1 VNNKPQTGAGSKSRS
16 LIAVVYPNSIKAS
29 MCFYH
34 LGARFAMGKIAAS
47 DKLGR
52 RGMDGKINF
61 MALPPEFIH
70 ELQIRTQC
78 DIRTDRSTRWLYSTD
93 ASIYQIDP
101 LGVAFPHTLDDL
113 TAVVALASQYHIPV
127 VARGAGSSLAG
138 QAIGT
143 GLIIDCSRHLT
154 EIHEINVV
162 LENDRVKEGQV
173 TAEPGI
179 VLNSLNRA
187 AAQYGLQFG
196 PDPASAER
204 ATLGGSLANNA
215 TGAHSILYGMSADHL
230 LSAEVILADGS
241 VTNFSDREINNGSH
255 LVSNTLESCIYAA
268 AVDIRENYA
277 EAIHNHWPKV
287 WRRASG
293 YNLNYL
299 LPWSPAIP
307 PGWQFS
313 YNTQAIYNH
322 LQTPTSSTSIN
333 LAPLIAG
340 SEGTL
345 AIIRCATL
353 QLVPIPH
360 HTILGVLA
368 YDNMAEACDA
378 VPGLLEQHHP
388 SAVELISQ
396 LLIQLARSVPAYASQ
411 LSWVKTTNA
420 SGDDPA
426 ALLVIEFSGDDEKRL
441 HQQVNALGPNVLV
454 ADTPALQKQ
463 VWAVRKVGLG
473 ILQSRP
479 GDRKPATFI
488 EDLAVPVERLG
499 EFVREMERI
508 MFEHHT
514 VGDFYAHASAG
525 CLHFR
530 PLLNIKTSSGIAEMR
545 SIAEEAVNLVL
556 RLGGATSGEHG
567 DGISRSEWL
576 ERAYGVEI
584 VKAFRKLKAAADPY
598 DILNPGKI
606 IDPLKMDENLR
617 IQPVIELAW
626 NPVLDFT
633 RNGGAA
639 GPGGLMGAV
648 EMCNGAGVCRKTE
661 DVMCPSFQATQ
672 DETFSTRGRANLLR
686 ATMAPVK
693 PTSSYGDNGKRRS
706 IGSTEI
712 GKVWESLDMCL
723 ACKGCKSE
731 CPSGVDMAKLKYE
744 YMHHYYTTHHR
755 RLRDYLFGYIGVVA
769 PLGVLFAPIINW
781 IMGRQL
787 FRRGMER
794 FFGLSCQRPFPR
806 FASRSAINTLSSPSS
821 NTFVSDINPTVL
833 FLRDTF
839 NHYFYPEV
847 ETAALRLLAAVNVD
861 VKILPVI
868 GAGRTLI
875 SKGFLP
881 AAKKHAA
888 RVIDA
893 ICRADPEGNWPI
905 IGLEPSEI
913 YTLRDEFLDFFP
925 EDERVS
931 GIAERV
937 WMIDEFLIR
946 ANKLSQFT
954 SLSPKVILHGHCY
967 QKSRPPAAD
976 GFPIGVGATVEL
988 LKVAGYTVEVVDD
1001 GCCGMAGAFGY
1012 EVEHFNTST
1021 RIGELVL
1028 FPSLMAVKQAGLE
1041 VFVSAPGVSCRA
1053 QIEDGTG
1060 FAALHPVQL
1069 VERAMQ

>member
-1 VNNKPQTGAGSKSRS
+1 
-16 LIAVVYPNSIKAS
+16 
-29 MCFYH
+29 
-34 LGARFAMGKIAAS
+34 
-47 DKLGR
+47 
-52 RGMDGKINF
+52 MDGKIND
-61 MALPPEFIH
+61 MALPPDFIH
-70 ELQIRTQC
+70 DLKIHTQC
-78 DIRTDRSTRWLYSTD
+78 DLRTDPSTRWLYSTD

-113 TAVVALASQYHIPV
+113 TTVVALAAQYRIPV
-127 VARGAGSSLAG
+127 VARGAGSGLAG

-154 EIHEINVV
+154 EIYEINAVHD
-162 LENDRVKEGQV
+162 NDRVIEGQV
-173 TAEPGI
+173 TVQPGV
-179 VLNSLNRA
+179 VLNSLNRTA
-187 AAQYGLQFG
+187 ARYGLQFG

-204 ATLGGSLANNA
+204 ATMGGSLSNNA

-241 VTNFSDREINNGSH
+241 ITNFSDRQIYSESH
-255 LVSNTLESCIYAA
+255 FASNPLEARIYTAA
-268 AVDIRENYA
+268 LDIRENYA
-277 EAIHNHWPKV
+277 DAIQKHWPKV

-299 LPWSPAIP
+299 IPWTPAIP
-307 PGWQFS
+307 PGWQTS
-313 YNTQAIYNH
+313 YNPQAIYNR
-322 LQTPTSSTSIN
+322 LQTPSSCASLN
-333 LAPLIAG
+333 LAPLLAG

-345 AIIRCATL
+345 AIIRRATL
-353 QLVPIPH
+353 QLVPIPR

-368 YDNMAEACDA
+368 YDSLAEACDA
-378 VPGLLEQHHP
+378 VPGLLERHHP

-411 LSWVKTTNA
+411 LAWVKTA
-420 SGDDPA
+420 SATGNEPA
-426 ALLVIEFSGDDEKRL
+426 ALLVVEFSGDDETRL
-441 HQQVNALGPNVLV
+441 RQQACALGPDVFV
-454 ADTPALQKQ
+454 ADTSALQKQ
-463 VWAVRKVGLG
+463 IWAVRKVGLG

-499 EFVREMERI
+499 EFVREMELI
-508 MFEHHT
+508 MLEHHT
-514 VGDFYAHASAG
+514 VGNFYAHASAG

-530 PLLNIKTSSGIAEMR
+530 PLLNIKSSSGIAEMR
-545 SIAEEAVNLVL
+545 SIAEEAVSLVL

-576 ERAYGVEI
+576 ERAYGSEI
-584 VKAFRKLKAAADPY
+584 LGAFRKLKVAADPY
-598 DILNPGKI
+598 GILNPGKI
-606 IDPLKMDENLR
+606 VDALKMDENLR
-617 IQPVIELAW
+617 KKPVVDLAW
-626 NPVLDFT
+626 DPVMDFT

-639 GPGGLMGAV
+639 GSEGLMGAV
-648 EMCNGAGVCRKTE
+648 EMCNGAGVCRKAE
-661 DVMCPSFQATQ
+661 NVMCPSFQATQ
-672 DETFSTRGRANLLR
+672 DEAFSTRGRANLLR
-686 ATMAPVK
+686 AMMASEK
-693 PTSSYGDNGKRRS
+693 STSSSGGDGKKESIRS
-706 IGSTEI
+706 TDIE
-712 GKVWESLDMCL
+712 KVWESLDMCL

-744 YMHHYYTTHHR
+744 YMYHYYTTHRR

-769 PLGVLFAPIINW
+769 PLGSLFAPLVNW
-781 IMGRQL
+781 IMRIHFL
-787 FRRGMER
+787 RRGVER

-806 FASRSAINTLSSPSS
+806 FASRSAINTLPYPSS
-821 NTFVSDINPTVL
+821 DNFISDTHPTVL
-833 FLRDTF
+833 LLRDTF

-847 ETAALRLLAAVNVD
+847 ETSAIRLLAAAQVN

-893 ICRADPEGNWPI
+893 IHRADPDGKCPI

-925 EDERVS
+925 EDQRALE
-931 GIAERV
+931 IAERA

-946 ANKLSQFT
+946 TSKLSHSA
-954 SLSPKVILHGHCY
+954 SLSAKVILHGHCY

-976 GFPIGVGATVEL
+976 GFPTGVGATVKL
-988 LKVAGYTVEVVDD
+988 LKVAGYTVELVDD

-1012 EVEHFNTST
+1012 EAEHFDTSMKV
-1021 RIGELVL
+1021 GALAL
-1028 FPSLMAVKQAGLE
+1028 FPALMCAKHTGHE
-1041 VFVSAPGVSCRA
+1041 VFVTAPGVSCRA

-1069 VERAMQ
+1069 VERSVQ

>member
-1 VNNKPQTGAGSKSRS
+1 MK
-16 LIAVVYPNSIKAS
+16 
-29 MCFYH
+29 
-34 LGARFAMGKIAAS
+34 KITPG
-47 DKLGR
+47 DKMER
-52 RGMDGKINF
+52 MEMDGKINC
-61 MALPPEFIH
+61 MALPPDFLHEIQIH
-70 ELQIRTQC
+70 TKC
-78 DIRTDRSTRWLYSTD
+78 DIRTDPSTRWLYSTD

-113 TAVVALASQYHIPV
+113 TAVVALAAQYRIPV
-127 VARGAGSSLAG
+127 LARGAGSSLAG
-138 QAIGT
+138 QAIGAA
-143 GLIIDCSRHLT
+143 LILDCSRHLT
-154 EIHEINVV
+154 KIHEINVIR
-162 LENDRVKEGQV
+162 ENDETRGGQM

-179 VLNSLNRA
+179 VVNSLNRA

-241 VTNFSDREINNGSH
+241 VTNFSNREVNRTIEFTPNQ
-255 LVSNTLESCIYAA
+255 LESCIYAA
-268 AVDIRENYA
+268 VVDIRKNYK
-277 EAIHNHWPKV
+277 EAIHKHWPKV

-307 PGWQFS
+307 PGWQSS
-313 YNTQAIYNH
+313 YNPQAIYNR
-322 LQTPTSSTSIN
+322 QQIPSSGTSIN
-333 LAPLIAG
+333 LAPLLAG

-345 AIIRCATL
+345 AIIRRATL
-353 QLVPIPH
+353 HLVPIPR

-368 YDNMAEACDA
+368 YDNLAEACDA

-411 LSWVKTTNA
+411 LAWVKTASA
-420 SGDDPA
+420 SGNEPA
-426 ALLVIEFSGDDEKRL
+426 ALLVVEFSGDDETRL
-441 HQQVNALGPNVLV
+441 CQQVNALGPNVLV

-488 EDLAVPVERLG
+488 EDLVVPVERLG

-508 MFEHHT
+508 MLEHHT

-530 PLLNIKTSSGIAEMR
+530 PLLNIKSSSGIAEMR

-576 ERAYGVEI
+576 ERAYGSEI
-584 VKAFRKLKAAADPY
+584 VAAFRKLKAAADPNG
-598 DILNPGKI
+598 ILNPGKI
-606 IDPLKMDENLR
+606 VDPLKMDENLR
-617 IQPVIELAW
+617 IKPAIDLAW
-626 NPVLDFT
+626 NPVMDFT

-639 GPGGLMGAV
+639 GPGGLVGAV

-661 DVMCPSFQATQ
+661 NVMCPSFQATQ

-686 ATMAPVK
+686 AMMAPVK
-693 PTSSYGDNGKRRS
+693 PTSSYSYGEERKQRS

-712 GKVWESLDMCL
+712 EKVWESLDMCL

-744 YMHHYYTTHHR
+744 YMYHYYTSHHR

-769 PLGVLFAPIINW
+769 PLGTLFAPIVNW
-781 IMGRQL
+781 IMRWQL
-787 FRRGMER
+787 LRRGMER
-794 FFGLSCQRPFPR
+794 FFGLSCRRPFPI
-806 FASRSAINTLSSPSS
+806 FASRSAINILPSS
-821 NTFVSDINPTVL
+821 SSIFESDIHSTVL

-839 NHYFYPEV
+839 NHHFYPEV
-847 ETAALRLLAAVNVD
+847 ESAALRLLDAVQVNV
-861 VKILPVI
+861 KTLPVI

-893 ICRADPEGNWPI
+893 IHRVDPDGNYPI
-905 IGLEPSEI
+905 VGLEPSEI

-925 EDERVS
+925 GDK
-931 GIAERV
+931 IASDIADRV
-937 WMIDEFLIR
+937 WMIDEYLIR
-946 ANKLSQFT
+946 ANKLSQYKT
-954 SLSPKVILHGHCY
+954 MPTKVILHGHCY
-967 QKSRPPAAD
+967 QKSRPPVAD
-976 GFPIGVGATVEL
+976 GLPTGVGATVEL

-1012 EVEHFNTST
+1012 EAEHFDTSM
-1021 RIGELVL
+1021 RVGELAL
-1028 FPSLMAVKQAGLE
+1028 FPALTAVIRAGQE
-1041 VFVSAPGVSCRA
+1041 VFVTAPGVSCRA
-1053 QIEDGTG
+1053 QIEDRTG
-1060 FAALHPVQL
+1060 ITACHPVQL
-1069 VERAMQ
+1069 VVRSVL

>member
-1 VNNKPQTGAGSKSRS
+1 
-16 LIAVVYPNSIKAS
+16 
-29 MCFYH
+29 
-34 LGARFAMGKIAAS
+34 
-47 DKLGR
+47 
-52 RGMDGKINF
+52 MDGKIIH
-61 MALPPEFIH
+61 MALPQDFIH
-70 ELQIRTQC
+70 ELQIRTHC
-78 DIRTDRSTRWLYSTD
+78 DIHTDISTRWLYSTD

-113 TAVVALASQYHIPV
+113 SAVVALAAQYRIPV

-138 QAIGT
+138 QPLGS

-154 EIHEINVV
+154 KIHELNV
-162 LENDRVKEGQV
+162 EHKNDRIKEGQV

-179 VLNSLNRA
+179 VLNSLNRT

-230 LSAEVILADGS
+230 LSAEVILADGT
-241 VTNFSDREINNGSH
+241 VTNFSAREINHSSHFGS
-255 LVSNTLESCIYAA
+255 STLESSIYTT
-268 AVDIRENYA
+268 AVEIRENYA
-277 EAIHNHWPKV
+277 GLIQNHWPKV

-299 LPWSPAIP
+299 LPWSPSIP
-307 PGWQFS
+307 VGWQYS
-313 YNTQAIYNH
+313 YNPRAIYNTIK
-322 LQTPTSSTSIN
+322 TPTATASIN
-333 LAPLIAG
+333 LAPLLAG

-345 AIIRCATL
+345 AIIRRATL
-353 QLVPIPH
+353 QLVPIPRF
-360 HTILGVLA
+360 TILGVLA
-368 YDNMAEACDA
+368 YDSLAEACDA

-396 LLIQLARSVPAYASQ
+396 LLIRLARSVPAYASQ
-411 LSWVKTTNA
+411 LSWVKTTNG
-420 SGDDPA
+420 SGDDPTT
-426 ALLVIEFSGDDEKRL
+426 LLVIEFSGNDEKRL
-441 HQQVNALGPNVLV
+441 RQQVNTLGPKVV
-454 ADTPALQKQ
+454 IADTPELQKQ

-479 GDRKPATFI
+479 GDRRPATFI
-488 EDLAVPVERLG
+488 EDLVVPVECLG
-499 EFVREMERI
+499 EFVREMELI
-508 MFEHHT
+508 MLEHHT

-530 PLLNIKTSSGIAEMR
+530 PLLNIKSSSGVAEMR

-576 ERAYGVEI
+576 ERAYGSEI
-584 VKAFRKLKAAADPY
+584 VGAFRKLKTAADPY
-598 DILNPGKI
+598 GILNPGKI
-606 IDPLKMDENLR
+606 VDPLKMDENLR
-617 IQPVIELAW
+617 IQPAVNLAW
-626 NPVLDFT
+626 DPVLDFT

-639 GPGGLMGAV
+639 GAGGLMGAV
-648 EMCNGAGVCRKTE
+648 EMCNGAGVCRKME
-661 DVMCPSFQATQ
+661 NVMCPSFQATH

-686 ATMAPVK
+686 ATMAPLK
-693 PTSSYGDNGKRRS
+693 PASFCGDSGTRQS

-712 GKVWESLDMCL
+712 KNVWESLDMCL

-744 YMHHYYTTHHR
+744 YMHHYYTTHRR

-769 PLGVLFAPIINW
+769 PLGALFAPIINW
-781 IMGRQL
+781 TMRRQL
-787 FRRGMER
+787 LRRGMER

-806 FASRSAINTLSSPSS
+806 FASQSVINSIPSPSS
-821 NTFVSDINPTVL
+821 NIFVSDNQLTVL
-833 FLRDTF
+833 FLRDAF

-847 ETAALRLLAAVNVD
+847 ETAALRLLAAAQVN
-861 VKILPVI
+861 VKILPLM

-881 AAKKHAA
+881 AAKNHAT
-888 RVIDA
+888 RMIDA
-893 ICRADPEGNWPI
+893 ICRADPEGNCPI
-905 IGLEPSEI
+905 VGLEPSEI

-925 EDERVS
+925 EDSRVS
-931 GIAERV
+931 GIAERT
-937 WMIDEFLIR
+937 WMIDEFLLR
-946 ANKLSQFT
+946 ANKLSLFPA
-954 SLSPKVILHGHCY
+954 LSGKVILHGHCY

-976 GFPIGVGATVEL
+976 GLPTGVGATIEL
-988 LKVAGYTVEVVDD
+988 LKVAGYQVEVVDD

-1012 EVEHFNTST
+1012 EAEHFDISK
-1021 RIGELVL
+1021 RVGGLVL
-1028 FPSLMAVKQAGLE
+1028 FPSLMELKQEDQE
-1041 VFVSAPGVSCRA
+1041 VFVTAPGVSCRA

-1060 FAALHPVQL
+1060 CATLHPIQL
-1069 VERAMQ
+1069 VVRSMQ